1 MNTIAVIFDMDG
13 VLVHTNPYHLV
24 TYRKFWNDYG
34 IFPTDQDL
42 ALHLY
47 GKSNRYIL
55 EHYFDKKLSN
65 EEVRQYE
72 NEKEGLF
79 RQVYKP
85 HVQPIA
91 GLMPFLA
98 DLKKH
103 GVKTGIG
110 TSAPKANLD
119 LILSKIPFAEIME
132 SMLASE
138 NVVQHK
144 PNPEIYLKSMQALG
158 ASPEHTVI
166 FEDSHTGVLAA
177 KAAGAKVVGVL
188 TSQQPNEL
196 PPCDAYIN
204 DYKDF
209 NYQNILKILSPV

>member
-13 VLVHTNPYHLV
+13 VLVHTNPYHLI
-24 TYRKFWNDYG
+24 TYRKFWTDYG
-34 IFPTDQDL
+34 VFPTDEDL

-55 EHYFDKKLSN
+55 EHFFNKKLSN

-79 RQVYKP
+79 RQVYEP
-85 HVQPIA
+85 HVEPIA
-91 GLMPFLA
+91 GLMTFLNG
-98 DLKKH
+98 LKTNN
-103 GVKTGIG
+103 VKTGIG
-110 TSAPKANLD
+110 TSAPRANLD
-119 LILSKIPFAEIME
+119 LILSKIPLESIME

-138 NVVQHK
+138 NVSQHK

-158 ASPEHTVI
+158 ALPEHSVI

-188 TSQQPNEL
+188 TSHQPNEL

-204 DYKDF
+204 DYEHF
-209 NYQNILKILSPV
+209 SYQDILKLLNK